1 MMSYTTFWRGTI
13 KKEKMN
19 AFIDASHAR
28 NQITR
33 GSHTGILIYLNKGL
47 IIWYSKAQHTVK
59 TSTFG
64 LEFIAL
70 KTGTEIIK
78 ALCN

>member
-1 MMSYTTFWRGTI
+1 MSNTTFWRDTI

-28 NQITR
+28 NQITHC
-33 GSHTGILIYLNKGL
+33 SHTGILTYLNKGL